1 MALHWIQTEDYET
14 MSSAAAERAFAAIER
29 VVGQERPMLLGLA
42 TGNTMLSLYERL
54 AGMLN
59 QHGSDLSQLHTVNL
73 DEYVG
78 ANGKWI
84 SAKHPLSY
92 RRYMQKN
99 FFSRL
104 APKLGMNRKRIHF
117 PDPTRPAALDEWIR
131 RMGGLDFQLLGIG
144 FNGHIGFNEPMS
156 EAVISVEAF
165 AALPS
170 RVVDLTELTID
181 TNARLTAGG
190 DHSKVPRQA
199 VTLGMDAILAAKEIV
214 LLACFPQQ
222 REPLCK
228 LRQGGVTP
236 ELPGSYLINHPNTTI
251 IYAEDRVGLQEGPSC
266 AGHC

>member
-1 MALHWIQTEDYET
+1 MALNWVRVENYET
-14 MSSAAAERAFAAIER
+14 MSSVAAGCAFAAIER
-29 VVGQERPMLLGLA
+29 GVGRQRPMLLGLA

-59 QHGSDLSQLHTVNL
+59 RSGFDLSQLHTVNL

-78 ANGKWI
+78 ADGQWI
-84 SAKHPLSY
+84 PADHPLSY
-92 RRYMQKN
+92 RGYVQKN

-104 APKLGMNRKRIHF
+104 DPKLGMNREHIHF
-117 PDPTRPAALDEWIR
+117 PDPARPAALDEWIR
-131 RMGGLDFQLLGIG
+131 GMGGLDFQLLGIG

-156 EAVISVEAF
+156 EATISVGAF
-165 AALPS
+165 AVLPS
-170 RVVDLTELTID
+170 RVVGLTELTID

-199 VTLGMDAILAAKEIV
+199 VTLGMEAILAAKEIV

-222 REPLCK
+222 RQPLRK
-228 LRQGGVTP
+228 LRQGRVTP

-251 IYAEDRVGLQEGPSC
+251 IYADDQVGLEEGL
-266 AGHC
+266 